1 MSELALTL
9 LRFGFLALLW
19 CFVLITV
26 SALRRDLQAPDT
38 AAIATAPMRTRRK
51 PARSGRIRPRNLVVT
66 QGSLQGTVLPLGSA
80 PVTIG
85 RAADN
90 TLVVD
95 DDYASSHH
103 ARLYQT
109 EGRWI
114 VEDVGS
120 TNGTWIERNRIT
132 GPTLLEPG
140 APLRVGRTIF
150 ELRK

>member
-19 CFVLITV
+19 FFVLLTISV
-26 SALRRDLQAPDT
+26 LRRDLAAPSNT
-38 AAIATAPMRTRRK
+38 AVASGSTQVPRRS
-51 PARSGRIRPRNLVVT
+51 PRQGRARPRNLVVT
-66 QGSLQGTVLPLGSA
+66 HGSLQGTVLPLGSA

-85 RAADN
+85 RAADC

-103 ARLYQT
+103 AKLYQT

-114 VEDVGS
+114 VEDTGS
-120 TNGTWIERNRIT
+120 TNGTWIDRTRIT
-132 GPTLLEPG
+132 GPTLLELG
-140 APLRVGRTIF
+140 SPLRIGRTIF

>member
-26 SALRRDLQAPDT
+26 SALRRDLQAPDST
-38 AAIATAPMRTRRK
+38 AIAAAPTRTGHRPTR
-51 PARSGRIRPRNLVVT
+51 AGRIRPRNLVVT
-66 QGSLQGTVLPLGSA
+66 EGSLMGTVLPLGSA

-120 TNGTWIERNRIT
+120 TNGTWIDRTRIT
-132 GPTLLEPG
+132 APTLLEPG
-140 APLRVGRTIF
+140 APLRVGRTVF

>member
-1 MSELALTL
+1 MVAVRWE
-9 LRFGFLALLW
+9 
-19 CFVLITV
+19 
-26 SALRRDLQAPDT
+26 LQAPDT
-38 AAIATAPMRTRRK
+38 AAIATAPMRTGRK